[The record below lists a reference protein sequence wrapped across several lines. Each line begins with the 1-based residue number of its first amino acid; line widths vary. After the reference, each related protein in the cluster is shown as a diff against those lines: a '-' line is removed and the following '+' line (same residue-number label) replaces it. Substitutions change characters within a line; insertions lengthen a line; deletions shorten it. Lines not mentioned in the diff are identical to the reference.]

1 MLASW
6 VSQASFSPPGVSI
19 AVAKDRSVESLLQK
33 GDSFALNILS
43 ERDFREPLKRFT
55 KPFSPGENR
64 FEGLDIKL
72 SPNNQVIIPES
83 LAWLDASVK
92 ERMECGD
99 HWVIYAEVL
108 HGYILKSDSLTA
120 VHHRKSGANY

>member
-6 VSQASFSPPGVSI
+6 VSQASFSPPGLSI

-33 GDSFALNILS
+33 GDSFALNILG
-43 ERDFREPLKRFT
+43 EKDFRESLKRFT
-55 KPFSPGENR
+55 KPFSPGEDR
-64 FEGLDIKL
+64 FEGLDIEL
-72 SPNNQVIIPES
+72 TPNNQVIIPES

-99 HWVIYAEVL
+99 HWVISVSYT
-108 HGYILKSDSLTA
+108 HLTLPTIYS
-120 VHHRKSGANY
+120 V